1 MIYCFS
7 WNRLT
12 KTIQCLEPALLEK
25 NPDRLNNPDEII
37 WIDLSNP
44 TEEEEQL
51 VLRRIKPIHTLSLE
65 DMTYLRRHPET
76 GPHFPKVEEFPE
88 YLFVI
93 VNPLA
98 RRYRKHLGTETD
110 APTAQEAGESSNYFT
125 QLSAILT
132 RTTLITHHFEPLDC
146 IDEVMS
152 FLGRHRTMVDRGPDY
167 IFHLLLDNTV
177 DEFVPVLDYIDDSL
191 DEIELELLENP
202 TRKLFMR
209 LVRLKRE
216 VILLRKTLI
225 HEREILVRLSRG
237 EFDLVETRET
247 AYYRNVYDHLLRFT
261 ELIES
266 SRELTTDLMQSYLA
280 STSNKMNE
288 IMKALAMIST
298 TILPM
303 SLIAG
308 IYGMNFKYMPELEF
322 PWGYPASLLIMLV
335 AGFGSF
341 LFFRWRKWF

>member
-1 MIYCFS
+1 MIYCFA
-7 WNRLT
+7 WNRQT
-12 KTIQCLEPALLEK
+12 KTIQCLEPSLLEK
-25 NPDRLNNPDEII
+25 HPERLNSEDEVI

-44 TEEEEQL
+44 TEEEEQ
-51 VLRRIKPIHTLSLE
+51 VVFGTIKPIHILSRE

-76 GPHFPKVEEFPE
+76 GPHFPKVEEFPD

-98 RRYRKHLGTETD
+98 RRFRKDLDKAQEVSS
-110 APTAQEAGESSNYFT
+110 AQEAGNPEHYFT
-125 QLSAILT
+125 QLSAVLT
-132 RTTLITHHFEPLDC
+132 KTVLITHHYEPLDC
-146 IDEVMS
+146 IQGVMS
-152 FLGRHRTMVDRGPDY
+152 FLGRHRTIVDRGPDY

-177 DEFVPVLDYIDDSL
+177 DEFVPVLDYIDESL
-191 DEIELELLENP
+191 DALELELLEKP
-202 TRKLFMR
+202 TRDLFTR

-225 HEREILVRLSRG
+225 YEREILVRLARG

-247 AYYRNVYDHLLRFT
+247 AYYRNVYDHLVRFT

-280 STSNKMNE
+280 ATSNKMNE

-298 TILPM
+298 MILPM
-303 SLIAG
+303 TLITG
-308 IYGMNFKYMPELEF
+308 IYGMNFDVLPEKEWTF
-322 PWGYPASLLIMLV
+322 GYPMALILMLAVGIGSLLI
-335 AGFGSF
+335 FK
-341 LFFRWRKWF
+341 WRKWY